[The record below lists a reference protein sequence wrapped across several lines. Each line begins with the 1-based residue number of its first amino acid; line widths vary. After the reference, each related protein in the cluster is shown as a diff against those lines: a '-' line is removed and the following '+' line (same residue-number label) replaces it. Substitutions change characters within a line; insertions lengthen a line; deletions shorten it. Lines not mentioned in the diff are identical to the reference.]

1 MASRPEIVSLLLEHG
16 ADPYECDI
24 AGNDPLMFASIFG
37 RTDNVKFWLERFPDW
52 DLERKN
58 KVVGGVAL
66 GHAVYMGPHR
76 LELVKVLLEHGAS
89 LDSFVQIR
97 EVRSSSNLCES
108 EDADPEL
115 LKLLLNLK
123 KKMRTNVNYRLR
135 GSTAKWRIIY
145 RLARFLTRNKLTQ
158 SGLMTALAH
167 DSGSTALHYAVQRGD
182 VDCVNLL
189 LENGA
194 NPSIKN
200 DLGKTPVDY
209 CDAFPEL
216 RGALKRVIQQRKEGK
231 PVTLHRRNSTATDMK
246 FPMYLVPLDQLQR
259 LYGGKVPR
267 HDRIE
272 AHQELLRRGEL
283 VRWIDLPIDAHIIF
297 FSHEWVG
304 WNHPDPHGVQLKTFL
319 RVMQRLRSGEISQV
333 ETNPFH
339 TLMYKTN
346 QSFVREMEE
355 YSEQLRTC

>member
-1 MASRPEIVSLLLEHG
+1 
-16 ADPYECDI
+16 
-24 AGNDPLMFASIFG
+24 
-37 RTDNVKFWLERFPDW
+37 
-52 DLERKN
+52 
-58 KVVGGVAL
+58 
-66 GHAVYMGPHR
+66 
-76 LELVKVLLEHGAS
+76 
-89 LDSFVQIR
+89 
-97 EVRSSSNLCES
+97 
-108 EDADPEL
+108 
-115 LKLLLNLK
+115 
-123 KKMRTNVNYRLR
+123 
-135 GSTAKWRIIY
+135 
-145 RLARFLTRNKLTQ
+145 
-158 SGLMTALAH
+158 MTALAQ

-189 LENGA
+189 LKNGA
-194 NPSIKN
+194 DPTIKN

-231 PVTLHRRNSTATDMK
+231 PVMLHRRNSTATDMK

-259 LYGGKVPR
+259 LYGGKEPR
-267 HDRIE
+267 YDRIE

-319 RVMQRLRSGEISQV
+319 RVMKRLRSGEISQV
-333 ETNPFH
+333 EMNVFH

-346 QSFVREMEE
+346 HVVKAEKWQDILSRAYV
-355 YSEQLRTC
+355 SISLSLLHVHLRFFS